1 TRARHIMTIEDP
13 VEFVHI
19 DKLCRI
25 EQREVGR
32 DTPSFARALRSVVRQ
47 SPDVV
52 MVGEMRDVETMQTV
66 LTLAETGHL
75 TLATLHT
82 SSGGKTIPRIAAA
95 LPDTAQPQI
104 RAQLALALE
113 AVLSQALLPRVGGGL
128 ALATELMLGTAGV
141 RAMIRDGRVHQI
153 YSAIQAGQEFGMSTL
168 NHALARL
175 VRHGLVTMEDAVAH
189 ASDIEELRQ
198 LLAM

>member
-1 TRARHIMTIEDP
+1 
-13 VEFVHI
+13 
-19 DKLCRI
+19 
-25 EQREVGR
+25 
-32 DTPSFARALRSVVRQ
+32 
-47 SPDVV
+47 
-52 MVGEMRDVETMQTV
+52 MRDVETMQTV

-75 TLATLHT
+75 RVATLHT
-82 SSGGKTIPRIAAA
+82 SSGAKTIHRIVDAF
-95 LPDTAQPQI
+95 PDRAQPQI

-153 YSAIQAGQEFGMSTL
+153 YSAIQAGQEFGMITL

-175 VRHGLVTMEDAVAH
+175 VRGGLVTIEDAVAH